1 MNIIIFGLLIVVV
14 AVVAFKIFT
23 PKTST
28 STSTSTASNVGS
40 SSVNDTSGGTSNSNT
55 DLA

>member
-1 MNIIIFGLLIVVV
+1 MNMNIIIFGLLIVVV

-28 STSTSTASNVGS
+28 STASNVGS

>member
-28 STSTSTASNVGS
+28 STSTASNVGS

>member
-28 STSTSTASNVGS
+28 SSNVGS